1 MSTVSWYNGDH
12 REREVITMSEKMTK
26 KEELFVRYYCS
37 DAKFNGALAA
47 RMAGYS
53 AKTSNVAAA
62 QLLTKLSVQRG
73 VESFMAEV
81 RNSTKLTAEK
91 LVQELE
97 EVRVAALSC
106 ETPQCSAAVSSIM
119 GKAKLVG
126 LDRDANQDE
135 QKPTPVTVNLSVRDA
150 SK

>member
-1 MSTVSWYNGDH
+1 
-12 REREVITMSEKMTK
+12 MSENMTK
-26 KEELFVRYYCS
+26 KEEMFVRYYCS

-47 RMAGYS
+47 RMAGYAPKS
-53 AKTSNVAAA
+53 SHVTAA
-62 QLLTKLSVQRG
+62 QLLAKPKIQRG
-73 VESFMAEV
+73 IELFMDEL
-81 RNSTKLTAEK
+81 RKSTKLTAEK

-126 LDRDANQDE
+126 LDRDANQEE
-135 QKPTPVTVNLSVRDA
+135 QKPTPVTVTLAVKDA

>member
-1 MSTVSWYNGDH
+1 MA
-12 REREVITMSEKMTK
+12 EKMTK

-47 RMAGYS
+47 RMAGYAPKS
-53 AKTSNVAAA
+53 SNVTAA
-62 QLLTKLSVQRG
+62 QLLTKPSVQRG
-73 VESFMAEV
+73 VELFMEEV
-81 RNSTKLTAEK
+81 RKSTKLTAEK
-91 LVQELE
+91 LIGELE
-97 EVRVAALSC
+97 EVRVAALTC

-119 GKAKLVG
+119 GKAKLAG

-135 QKPTPVTVNLSVRDA
+135 QKPTPVTVTLAVKDA